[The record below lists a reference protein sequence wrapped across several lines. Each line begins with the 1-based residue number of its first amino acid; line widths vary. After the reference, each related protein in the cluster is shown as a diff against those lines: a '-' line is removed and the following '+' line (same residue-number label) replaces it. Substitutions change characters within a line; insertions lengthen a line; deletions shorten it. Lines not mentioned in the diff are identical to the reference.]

1 MFFCFPAHRVNLY
14 MAMDT
19 NSSAWGELPT
29 AGAGNTS
36 SSLAGGSLTASAEGP
51 EDGMKGLRPG
61 YLQACDFSFSPP
73 DPAPQPLMVKEYI
86 QPEEHLQVILLPGGG
101 CLYSPPLGIPGKG
114 WLGQAAHVA

>member
-1 MFFCFPAHRVNLY
+1 MPLKNTYSFWWRMFFCFPAHRVNLY

-51 EDGMKGLRPG
+51 AEALSD
-61 YLQACDFSFSPP
+61 QATSKPVTS
-73 DPAPQPLMVKEYI
+73 
-86 QPEEHLQVILLPGGG
+86 HSLLPTQPH
-101 CLYSPPLGIPGKG
+101 S
-114 WLGQAAHVA
+114 H